1 MGKIKEIWKKMK
13 PLVLFQLSDKLDF
26 AWMKSKKNA
35 IRKIVFAVAKFAI
48 IVGVISLL
56 LWLFNYLGIINS
68 AEMVDLY
75 VMFFTLIMVLL
86 LLSDT
91 HHLMRSLYYAEDNKL
106 LVTFPVSSTLL
117 FFSKILD
124 FFVFDFI
131 KNLGLL
137 IPVSFGFAVGGIIL
151 GQIEV
156 ATLFWLLIPL
166 IFASAIIVLLAS
178 LISVPYL
185 FIYRL
190 FKLAPILELITLLI
204 ITALIVIGVVFM
216 INLIPDDIDLIRQW
230 PAMRN
235 TAQNFISDLC
245 EKVLPFTFVVRTMFG
260 KHGAS
265 YLGYRLVGSCFV
277 DFAILFGVFVGLV
290 ALCYIAIKPFFF
302 YMMTKSFE
310 FEKNVIDEPKPNK
323 KRERYL
329 TFINKEL
336 ILSIR
341 DIDISGSFL
350 LIYILAPIL
359 LFFINNVYAA
369 ISTNLSGE
377 MMIFGF
383 NILLMLL
390 PYLASNSVIAT
401 IYSREGRAAYMKKT
415 KPISLIFPL
424 SSKVFIYIICSS
436 ISIMAC
442 GFIFGNFAAATGL
455 EPICPILLTISIIFL
470 QIGHMFYS
478 ATLDIMNPQNESY
491 ATTGSSE
498 NNQNE
503 NRSTIVAFIGAI
515 IFAFLGY
522 LFMVECHKEDGYY
535 LIAFIK
541 LLVIAMFVAASTFY
555 LFVKKIKAYYYEK

>member
-35 IRKIVFAVAKFAI
+35 IRKIVFAFAKFAI
-48 IVGVISLL
+48 IVGFISLL

-190 FKLAPILELITLLI
+190 FKLAPILELITLLV
-204 ITALIVIGVVFM
+204 ITALIVIVVVFM

-336 ILSIR
+336 I
-341 DIDISGSFL
+341 
-350 LIYILAPIL
+350 
-359 LFFINNVYAA
+359 
-369 ISTNLSGE
+369 
-377 MMIFGF
+377 
-383 NILLMLL
+383 
-390 PYLASNSVIAT
+390 
-401 IYSREGRAAYMKKT
+401 
-415 KPISLIFPL
+415 
-424 SSKVFIYIICSS
+424 
-436 ISIMAC
+436 
-442 GFIFGNFAAATGL
+442 
-455 EPICPILLTISIIFL
+455 
-470 QIGHMFYS
+470 
-478 ATLDIMNPQNESY
+478 
-491 ATTGSSE
+491 
-498 NNQNE
+498 
-503 NRSTIVAFIGAI
+503 
-515 IFAFLGY
+515 
-522 LFMVECHKEDGYY
+522 
-535 LIAFIK
+535 
-541 LLVIAMFVAASTFY
+541 
-555 LFVKKIKAYYYEK
+555 

>member
-1 MGKIKEIWKKMK
+1 MNKIKAIWRKMK
-13 PLVLFQLSDKLDF
+13 PLVIFQLSDKLDLL
-26 AWMKSKKNA
+26 WMKSKKDA
-35 IRKIVFAVAKFAI
+35 IRKVVFGVLKFTV
-48 IVGVISLL
+48 IVGVISIL
-56 LWLFNYLGIINS
+56 LWLFSFLGIINS

-75 VMFFTLIMVLL
+75 VMFFTMIMGLL
-86 LLSDT
+86 LLSNT

-106 LVTFPVSSTLL
+106 LVTFPVTSTML

-124 FFVFDFI
+124 FFIFDFI

-137 IPVSFGFAVGGIIL
+137 IPVSFGFAIGGIIL
-151 GQIEV
+151 GQIDLV
-156 ATLFWLLIPL
+156 VLIWLLIPL
-166 IFASAIIVLLAS
+166 ILASAIIVLVAS
-178 LISVPYL
+178 LFSVPYL

-190 FKLAPILELITLLI
+190 FKLAPILELVTLLI
-204 ITALIVIGVVFM
+204 VTALIITGIISL
-216 INLIPDDIDLIRQW
+216 INLIPQDIDLMRQW

-245 EKVLPFTFVVRTMFG
+245 DKVLPFTFVVRMMFG

-265 YLGYRLVGSCFV
+265 YLGYRLVGSCFI
-277 DFAILFGVFVGLV
+277 DFAILIGVFVVLV
-290 ALCYIAIKPFFF
+290 ALCYVAIKPFFF

-310 FEKNVIDEPKPNK
+310 FEKNVVDEPKPNK
-323 KRERYL
+323 KREKYL

-336 ILSIR
+336 VLSIR

-377 MMIFGF
+377 MMIFAF

-424 SSKVFIYIICSS
+424 SSKVFVYIVCSV
-436 ISIMAC
+436 ISIVAC
-442 GFIFGNFAAATGL
+442 GFVFSKFAAQTEL
-455 EPICPILLTISIIFL
+455 EVACPILLTISICFL
-470 QIGHMFYS
+470 QVGHMFYS

-503 NRSTIVAFIGAI
+503 NRSTIVAFVGAL

-522 LFMVECHKEDGYY
+522 LFMTESHLADGYY

-541 LLVIAMFVAASTFY
+541 LLVISVFVAASAFY